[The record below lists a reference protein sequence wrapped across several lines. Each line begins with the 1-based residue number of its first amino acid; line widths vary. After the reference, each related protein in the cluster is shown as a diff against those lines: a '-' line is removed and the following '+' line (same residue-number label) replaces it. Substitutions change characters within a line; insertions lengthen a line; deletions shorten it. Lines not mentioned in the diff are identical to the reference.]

1 VDTLNFEF
9 QKYYDYYDYYLC
21 NYLKNKIIRY
31 YENERNKEKK
41 TNYTNKD
48 LEIKK
53 IIDNYNDLRVKTNLT
68 ININDAYN
76 NNYLPK
82 IRKHFPEILEQIII
96 ETRFL
101 N

>member
-1 VDTLNFEF
+1 MKISKVIN
-9 QKYYDYYDYYLC
+9 
-21 NYLKNKIIRY
+21 NYLKNKVIRY

-41 TNYTNKD
+41 TNYTDED

-53 IIDNYNDLRVKTNLT
+53 IIDNNNYLRAKTNIT
-68 ININDAYN
+68 ININDIYN
-76 NNYLPK
+76 NKYLPK
-82 IRKHFPEILEQIII
+82 IKKHFPEILEKIII